1 MAEFVLKNAF
11 FEFNNHI
18 KQQISGTTIGTKCVP
33 SYAYCIGT
41 EFLEIQR
48 DKPFCWVRYTDD
60 IFFIWT
66 DGQEKLKLLLKDF
79 HKFHLDLKI
88 TSASSEEKL
97 HL

>member
-48 DKPFCWVRYTDD
+48 DKPFWWVRYTD
-60 IFFIWT
+60 IFIWT
-66 DGQEKLKLLLKDF
+66 HGQEKLKLFLKDF
-79 HKFHLDLKI
+79 HKFHLNLKI
-88 TSASSEEKL
+88 ASDSSEEKL